1 MIKKDLELLVKMRK
15 ISILILINQKV
26 ETNLR
31 QRDKYPN
38 KMFKKKKRKKITMK
52 KKKKKENL
60 NMKKKMATKN
70 FDI

>member
-31 QRDKYPN
+31 QRDKYNN
-38 KMFKKKKRKKITMK
+38 KMFKKKRKKITM

>member
-70 FDI
+70 FDF